1 MRKSKM
7 KAKLYEDLPLSLR
20 DVQDQLLQLA
30 LHTSYSKDVRA
41 VVIFEDDP
49 PNIFETLQP
58 LVQYVRKR
66 RLIPPWIFTRKFVE
80 ESLDAYPLEFLDICT
95 AYTNMICNSDI
106 LKGLQFHKKDLRL
119 QMERELRSKWLL
131 TRQALL
137 DNPYKPAS
145 VRKTVVISRAAVY
158 PVLKGLL
165 HIHDRAVPATL
176 EEAIKQGG
184 ELCKINLSPL
194 TELIS
199 GIQQANSYL
208 ETLKKMI
215 QYVQSLKL

>member
-1 MRKSKM
+1 M
-7 KAKLYEDLPLSLR
+7 KAKMYEDLPYSLKE
-20 DVQDQLLQLA
+20 VQDQLLQVA

-95 AYTNMICNSDI
+95 AYQNLICNSNI
-106 LKGLQFHKKDLRL
+106 LRGLQFDKTDLRL

-145 VRKTVVISRAAVY
+145 VRKTVIVSRAAVY

-165 HIHDRAVPATL
+165 HMRDKPVPGAL
-176 EEAIKQGG
+176 EEAVKQGS
-184 ELCKINLSPL
+184 EICEINLSPL
-194 TELIS
+194 TEQIA
-199 GIQQANSYL
+199 GMQQAISYL
-208 ETLKKMI
+208 DTLKKMI